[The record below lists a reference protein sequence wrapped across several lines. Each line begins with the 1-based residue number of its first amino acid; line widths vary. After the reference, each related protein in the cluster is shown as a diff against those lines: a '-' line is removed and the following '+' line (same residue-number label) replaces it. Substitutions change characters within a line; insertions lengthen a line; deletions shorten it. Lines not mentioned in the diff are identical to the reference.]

1 MSAALLEQML
11 RLAVAQVL
19 PVALAAGGAALLVGL
34 LAHRFGLHDP
44 LLVLLA
50 RAAAVLAMLA
60 LGGAAW
66 LAETTAWTGELWSQ
80 IAAVGQGRPP

>member
-1 MSAALLEQML
+1 MNGPVIEQAL

-34 LAHRFGLHDP
+34 VAQRFGLHDP
-44 LLVLLA
+44 TLVLLA

-60 LGGAAW
+60 AGGPGW
-66 LAETTAWTGELWSQ
+66 LVDTAAWTGELWTQ
-80 IAAVGQGRPP
+80 IAVVGQGGR

>member
-1 MSAALLEQML
+1 MSGPLIEQAL

-34 LAHRFGLHDP
+34 IAQRFGLHDP
-44 LLVLLA
+44 TLVLLA

-60 LGGAAW
+60 VGGPAW
-66 LAETTAWTGELWSQ
+66 LAETATWTRELWTQ
-80 IAAVGQGRPP
+80 IAVVGQGVP

>member
-1 MSAALLEQML
+1 VSGEVIEQVL

-34 LAHRFGLHDP
+34 IAQRFGLHDP
-44 LLVLLA
+44 TLVLLA

-60 LGGAAW
+60 VGGPGW
-66 LAETTAWTGELWSQ
+66 LADTAAWTGELWTQ
-80 IAAVGQGRPP
+80 IAAVGQGVR